1 MAWLMWRREETKKG
15 ETKRERDEESRVWME
30 TTKFSELH
38 SSFLLFERPV
48 TVAASLPP
56 HDLDCPPPCPA
67 LDDDERN
74 AQGLRPCAAPRW
86 KQDWPQ
92 SQYVPSAPPVL
103 HVLTCLRALQSRQMQ
118 RRTTSFAA
126 SLVSK
131 VRTPRLDETTS

>member
-1 MAWLMWRREETKKG
+1 MCGWRLQNLVN
-15 ETKRERDEESRVWME
+15 SIPVPY
-30 TTKFSELH
+30 FS
-38 SSFLLFERPV
+38 SAV

-92 SQYVPSAPPVL
+92 SQYVPFSPPVL